1 MTEVHETERD
11 SGRAGPAGDT
21 VLVVEDELPMRRF
34 LRSALTTHGFCV
46 VEAGTLREAEQIA
59 TESPPALTLL
69 DLGLPD
75 GDGLDLLRRLREWS
89 AAPIIVLSARDRE
102 DDKVIALDAGAD
114 DYLTKPFGTSELL
127 ARIRVA
133 IRHARGQSG
142 PSDPVVTI
150 GPIQID
156 QARHE
161 VTVGGNPI
169 HLTPIEFRL
178 LGFLARHAGK
188 VLTHRQLLQEVWGP
202 RNTHQ
207 THYLR
212 VHMAALR
219 RKIELDAARP
229 RWLTTEPGVGYRL
242 RDER

>member
-1 MTEVHETERD
+1 MTQPAD
-11 SGRAGPAGDT
+11 S
-21 VLVVEDELPMRRF
+21 VLVVEDEVPMRRF
-34 LRSALTTHGFCV
+34 LRSALTTHGFRV
-46 VEAGTLREAEQIA
+46 IEAGTLRDAELAVIE
-59 TESPPALTLL
+59 TPPDAILL

-89 AAPIIVLSARDRE
+89 RAPVIVLSARGRE
-102 DDKVIALDAGAD
+102 DDKVVALDAGAD

-133 IRHARGQSG
+133 LRHARAQLVTD
-142 PSDPVVTI
+142 DPVI
-150 GPIQID
+150 ALGPLRID

-161 VTVGGNPI
+161 VTVDGRLV
-169 HLTPIEFRL
+169 HLTPLEFRL
-178 LGFLARHAGK
+178 LAVLARHAGK
-188 VLTHRQLLQEVWGP
+188 VMTHRQLLHEVWGP
-202 RNTHQ
+202 RSTQH

-219 RKIELDAARP
+219 RKIEADPARP

-242 RDER
+242 RDE

>member
-1 MTEVHETERD
+1 MTETL
-11 SGRAGPAGDT
+11 DT
-21 VLVVEDELPMRRF
+21 VLIVEDEMPMRRF
-34 LRSALTTHGFCV
+34 LRSALTTHGFRV
-46 VEAGTLREAEQIA
+46 VEAGTLREAEQLA
-59 TESPPALTLL
+59 TESPPAAILL

-89 AAPIIVLSARDRE
+89 AAPVIVLSARDRE

-133 IRHARGQSG
+133 MRHARGGGG
-142 PSDPVVTI
+142 PTEPVLTI
-150 GPIQID
+150 GPIRID

-161 VTVGGNPI
+161 VTVGGKVI

-212 VHMAALR
+212 VHMLALR

-229 RWLTTEPGVGYRL
+229 QWLTTEPGVGYRL